1 MRLLVLLSV
10 ILIGVTSCDSNISPD
25 KITVIDDLVLGKS
38 KNDFT
43 KQIDSLGF
51 SSTPFYTK
59 NFFYKL
65 SDVIDKTNT
74 ISQYY
79 TKTFNFPEYQNPPF
93 EHIGLFRATLAPNSE
108 NVVELNI
115 ILGHTAK
122 PYFLGEAGLYL
133 FDKLDKKSFS
143 QNVNLK
149 VLDEIEKL
157 YTAKYGKPSQTS
169 RNPSNSFFVIG
180 GNQFVVRNENSPRT
194 GFKLTWETE
203 YMTITF
209 FKGITSVESL
219 YNERYKKY
227 IDKEILFSSVT
238 ENETLYPNPIQ
249 NEIGCNSYPYISY
262 RLKETTITRLKLNKK
277 PI

>member
-1 MRLLVLLSV
+1 MRLSILLSV
-10 ILIGVTSCDSNISPD
+10 IIIGATSCDSSISPD
-25 KITVIDDLVLGKS
+25 KITVIDNLVLGKS

-43 KQIDSLGF
+43 NQIDSLGF

-59 NFFYKL
+59 IFFHQF

-108 NVVELNI
+108 NVVELNV

-133 FDKLDKKSFS
+133 FDKIDKWSFS

-149 VLDEIEKL
+149 LLDEIEQL
-157 YTAKYGKPSQTS
+157 YTSKYGKPSQTS
-169 RNPSNSFFVIG
+169 RDPSNSFFVID
-180 GNQFVVRNENSPRT
+180 GNHFVLRNENSSRT

-227 IDKEILFSSVT
+227 IDKEILFSSAT
-238 ENETLYPNPIQ
+238 ESETLYPNPIE

-262 RLKETTITRLKLNKK
+262 RLKDQTIIALRLDQK
-277 PI
+277 PV